1 MRKKTKSSSPR
12 REKIIDSASTIFW
25 KKGYSGASMRDIAK
39 ACKCKPANIY
49 NFFESKEEILF
60 EFLFTQNMRL
70 FEMIKHFEDDRTAKP
85 SEQLRE
91 FIHIH
96 VKHVLNYQKTSRF
109 LFDTGLERLS
119 KNNREKVISFRDL
132 YDRILTGI
140 IQRGVDSKEF
150 SDMDAKLAARYIAS
164 MITRTIIW
172 YSPKG
177 PLSVED
183 IAEFIYN
190 FSVNGLNKRRSVKR
204 GKTQQNT

>member
-1 MRKKTKSSSPR
+1 MTKKTKNSSPR
-12 REKIIDSASTIFW
+12 RDKIIDIASTIFW

-60 EFLFTQNMRL
+60 EFLLAQNIRL
-70 FEMIKHFEDDRTAKP
+70 FEMIKHFDDDRTTKP
-85 SEQLRE
+85 SEQLRD

-96 VKHVLNYQKTSRF
+96 VKHVLSYQKTSRF

-119 KNNREKVISFRDL
+119 KSNREKVIGFRDM
-132 YDRILTGI
+132 YDRILAGI
-140 IQRGVDSKEF
+140 IQRGIDAKEF
-150 SDMDAKLAARYIAS
+150 SDMNAKLAARYIAS

-177 PLSVED
+177 PLSLDDV
-183 IAEFIYN
+183 AEFIYQ
-190 FSVNGLNKRRSVKR
+190 FSMNGLKIRKTARR
-204 GKTQQNT
+204 GKTQRKE

>member
-1 MRKKTKSSSPR
+1 MNKLKKKPNSTSPR
-12 REKIIDSASTIFW
+12 REQIIDKASTIFW

-49 NFFESKEEILF
+49 NFFHSKEEILF
-60 EFLFTQNMRL
+60 EFLYAQNKRL
-70 FEMIKHFEDDRTAKP
+70 IEMIGHFENDRITKP

-91 FIHIH
+91 FIHLHI
-96 VKHVLNYQKTSRF
+96 KHVLNYQKTSRS

-119 KNNREKVISFRDL
+119 KSNREKVISLRDE

-140 IQRGVDSKEF
+140 IQRGIETKEF
-150 SDMDAKLAARYIAS
+150 SEIDAKLAARYVAS

-177 PLSVED
+177 QLSIDDV
-183 IAEFIYN
+183 AEFIFK
-190 FSVNGLNKRRSVKR
+190 FSINGLGLQKEK
-204 GKTQQNT
+204 